1 MKRHAPL
8 ALAAFVFLAS
18 TGALAAWAATPACA
32 DWYGPGPYGPP
43 PGAWSYGYDSPHGY
57 GGHGGYGHAGFD
69 GPPCGRGAYLV
80 ERMDRFMGRYLDLT
94 EDQEAAWK
102 AVVQTADA
110 ARDKVEDACGDRDD
124 WKGTAPERLARMEAM
139 MSAGAEALHDVRPK
153 FDAFYATLTDRQKQ
167 QLDDVMVHRHGRMS
181 RR

>member
-1 MKRHAPL
+1 MKRHTPL

-43 PGAWSYGYDSPHGY
+43 PGVWSQGYDAPY
-57 GGHGGYGHAGFD
+57 GHGHGFD
-69 GPPCGRGAYLV
+69 GGPCGRGAYLV
-80 ERMDRFMGRYLDLT
+80 ERMDHFMGRYLDLT
-94 EDQEAAWK
+94 EAQEAAWK
-102 AVVQTADA
+102 DVVKTADA

-124 WKGTAPERLARMEAM
+124 WKGTASERLARMEAM
-139 MSAGAEALHDVRPK
+139 MTAGAEALHDVRPK